1 MINESTGPIVAEL
14 SNIITDYAREEGVT
28 MEMLDTAIEL
38 VKGTYYTDALIKGCV
53 DNDEVD
59 RLVKDI
65 RKRAIAEYGAGIVI

>member
-53 DNDEVD
+53 DNDVD
-59 RLVKDI
+59 RIVKDI
-65 RKRAIAEYGAGIVI
+65 RNQVNAKGVRIGV